1 MARSAENSVAPRLAN
16 YIPNAQGQH
25 IQSQHILGEVNMRR
39 GEFLAVTVVFCCSL
53 CTLLAASTGPDDRP
67 ITDPRSVVSSS
78 NSAARPAPIDDL
90 YYTRSVF
97 APAWSPNGQQIVFVS
112 DIAGRFNLWKV
123 GASGGWPIQLTQ
135 SDDRQYS
142 PVWSPDGK
150 WIVYEQDRAGDEL
163 WDLYAVPS
171 DGGEIVNL
179 TNTPA
184 IREQDPHWSHDG
196 RTIAFSYKPKE
207 ASQYDIALLDWNTRK
222 VHKLTHEEQPGYF
235 WSVVAWSSDDK
246 TIYAGRVNAPFTDAD
261 IYRIDVATGKTENLT
276 AHQGTVR
283 YLASSL
289 SPDGRT
295 LLLSS
300 DAKGGYMNIGLLDIA
315 TKKVNW
321 VTDLKWEASSGNFS
335 PDGKHYSYI
344 VNQDGV
350 TDAYLVD
357 RATNDAKKVDLPHG
371 LNSFSGGSSEFAPQS
386 DRLIVSHE
394 ASNQPGD
401 LWVYNLQ
408 SGHADQLSFSTVA
421 SLRATPLPPSQI
433 VHYKSFDGKIITA
446 LLWVPF
452 NLKRDGSNPAIVL
465 PHGGPTGQMVDY
477 WNTDVAA
484 LASRGYICIA
494 PNPRGSTGYGLDFQK
509 ANFQDLG
516 GGDLKDEIAGV
527 DFVKATG
534 YVDPKK
540 IGIFGGSYGGFM
552 TLMAIGKTPDIWAA
566 AVDEYG
572 IISWSTM
579 LKSSDPSLNEYLK
592 ALLGDPEKDRKVYED
607 DSPITYIRS
616 EKAPL
621 LVLQGDNDPRVPKEE
636 AQQVVDILKK
646 EGRVVDVHY
655 YPNEGHGFV
664 KRENQIDSIRRT
676 IAWFDQYLMGKSPAP

>member
-1 MARSAENSVAPRLAN
+1 MRSRELLA
-16 YIPNAQGQH
+16 
-25 IQSQHILGEVNMRR
+25 L
-39 GEFLAVTVVFCCSL
+39 LVVFCCSL
-53 CTLLAASTGPDDRP
+53 CTPLAASNGPDDRP
-67 ITDPRSVVSSS
+67 LTDPKSVLSSS
-78 NSAARPAPIDDL
+78 KSAARPAPIDDL
-90 YYTRSVF
+90 YYTKSVF
-97 APAWSPNGQQIVFVS
+97 GAAWSPDGQQIVFTS

-123 GASGGWPIQLTQ
+123 SASGGWPIQLTQ
-135 SDDRQYS
+135 SDERQYNAA
-142 PVWSPDGK
+142 WSPDGK
-150 WIVYEQDRAGDEL
+150 WIVYQQDRAGDEL

-171 DGGEIVNL
+171 AGGEIMNL

-196 RTIAFSYKPKE
+196 STIAFAYKPKDG
-207 ASQYDIALLDWNTRK
+207 SQYDIALLNWSTRK
-222 VHKLTHEEQPGYF
+222 VQLLTHEQQPGYA
-235 WSVVAWSSDDK
+235 WNVVAWSSDDK
-246 TIYAGRVNAPFTDAD
+246 TIYAGRVNPPFTDAD
-261 IYRIDVATGKTENLT
+261 VYRIDVATGKMENLT
-276 AHQGTVR
+276 GHQGTIR
-283 YLASSL
+283 YLGSSL
-289 SPDGRT
+289 SPDDKT
-295 LLLSS
+295 LLVSS
-300 DAKGGYMNIGLLDIA
+300 DAKGGYMNVALLDVA
-315 TKKVNW
+315 TTKVTW
-321 VTDLKWEASSGNFS
+321 VTDLKWETFAGNFS
-335 PDGKHYSYI
+335 ADGKHYSYVI
-344 VNQDGV
+344 NEDGV
-350 TDAYLVD
+350 IDPYIVD
-357 RATNDAKKVDLPHG
+357 RSTNHAEKVDLPHG
-371 LNSFSGGSSEFAPQS
+371 LNAFQGNPSEFAPQS
-386 DRLIVSHE
+386 DRVIVSHE

-401 LWVYNLQ
+401 IWVYNLRTR
-408 SGHADQLSFSTVA
+408 HAEQLTFTAIA

-484 LASRGYICIA
+484 LASRGYVCIA

-527 DFVKATG
+527 DFLKATG
-534 YVDPKK
+534 YADPKK
-540 IGIFGGSYGGFM
+540 IGIYGGSYGGFM
-552 TLMAIGKTPDIWAA
+552 TLMAIGKTPDIWAG

-579 LKSSDPSLNEYLK
+579 LKSSDPSLNEYVK
-592 ALLGDPEKDRKVYED
+592 ALLGNPEENRKVYEE

-676 IAWFDQYLMGKSPAP
+676 IAWFDQYLMGKTPAP

>member
-1 MARSAENSVAPRLAN
+1 MRIRL
-16 YIPNAQGQH
+16 
-25 IQSQHILGEVNMRR
+25 L
-39 GEFLAVTVVFCCSL
+39 LTLLVVIFICCGL
-53 CTLLAASTGPDDRP
+53 CTRLNASAGPDDRP
-67 ITDPRSVVSSS
+67 LTDPKSVVSSS
-78 NSAARPAPIDDL
+78 NSSARPAPIDNL
-90 YYTRSVF
+90 YYTKSVF
-97 APAWSPNGQQIVFVS
+97 GAAWSPDGRQILFTS

-123 GASGGWPIQLTQ
+123 SASGGWPIQLTE
-135 SDDRQYS
+135 SDDRQYNAA
-142 PVWSPDGK
+142 WSPDGK
-150 WIVYEQDRAGDEL
+150 WIVYQQDRAGDEL

-171 DGGEIVNL
+171 DGGEIINL

-184 IREQDPHWSHDG
+184 IREENPHWSHDG
-196 RTIAFSYKPKE
+196 GTIAFAYKPKDG
-207 ASQYDIALLDWNTRK
+207 SQYDIALLNWSTRK
-222 VHKLTHEEQPGYF
+222 VRPLTHEQQPGYA
-235 WSVVAWSSDDK
+235 WNVVAWSGDDK
-246 TIYAGRVNAPFTDAD
+246 TIYAGRVNPPFTDAD
-261 IYRIDVATGKTENLT
+261 VYRIDVATGKMENLT
-276 AHQGTVR
+276 AHQGTIR
-283 YLASSL
+283 YLGSSL
-289 SPDGRT
+289 SPDDKT

-300 DAKGGYMNIGLLDIA
+300 DAKGGYMNVALLEVA
-315 TKKVNW
+315 TRNVTW
-321 VTDLKWEASSGNFS
+321 VTDLKWETFAGNFS
-335 PDGKHYSYI
+335 PDGKRYTYI
-344 VNQDGV
+344 VNEDGV
-350 TDAYLVD
+350 VDAYLID
-357 RATNDAKKVDLPHG
+357 RSTNHGDKVELPHG
-371 LNSFSGGSSEFAPQS
+371 LNAFSGNPNEFAPQS
-386 DRLIVSHE
+386 DRVIVSHE
-394 ASNQPGD
+394 ASNQPAD
-401 LWVYNLQ
+401 LWVYNLRTR
-408 SGHADQLSFSTVA
+408 HADQLTFSAIA

-452 NLKRDGSNPAIVL
+452 NLKRDGSSPAIVL

-484 LASRGYICIA
+484 LASRGYVCIA

-527 DFVKATG
+527 DFLKATD
-534 YVDPKK
+534 YVDPRK
-540 IGIFGGSYGGFM
+540 IGIYGGSYGGFM
-552 TLMAIGKTPDIWAA
+552 TLMAIGRTPDVWAA

-572 IISWSTM
+572 IINWSTM

-592 ALLGDPEKDRKVYED
+592 ALLGNPEENRKVYEE

-676 IAWFDQYLMGKSPAP
+676 IAWFDQYLMGKSPSPQN

>member
-1 MARSAENSVAPRLAN
+1 MRQLFLLLV
-16 YIPNAQGQH
+16 
-25 IQSQHILGEVNMRR
+25 VN
-39 GEFLAVTVVFCCSL
+39 CCNL
-53 CTLLAASTGPDDRP
+53 CTPLAASTGPDDRP
-67 ITDPRSVVSSS
+67 LTDPKSVVSAS
-78 NSAARPAPIDDL
+78 NAAARPAPIDDL

-97 APAWSPNGQQIVFVS
+97 AAAWSPDGKQIVFVS
-112 DIAGRFNLWKV
+112 DLAGRTNLWKV

-150 WIVYEQDRAGDEL
+150 WIVYEQDHAGDEL
-163 WDLYAVPS
+163 WDLYAIPG
-171 DGGEIVNL
+171 DGGEIINL

-196 RTIAFSYKPKE
+196 NTIAFAYKTKDG
-207 ASQYDIALLDWNTRK
+207 SQYDIALLDWSTRK
-222 VHKLTHEEQPGYF
+222 VHKLTNEQQPGF
-235 WSVVAWSSDDK
+235 SWNVVAWSSDDK
-246 TIYAGRVNAPFTDAD
+246 TIYAGRVNPPFTDAD
-261 IYRIDVATGKTENLT
+261 VYRIDVVTGKTENLT
-276 AHQGTVR
+276 SHQGTIR

-289 SPDGRT
+289 SPDTGT
-295 LLLSS
+295 LLVSS
-300 DAKGGYMNIGLLDIA
+300 DAKGGYMNIALLDVA
-315 TKKVNW
+315 NRKMTW

-335 PDGKHYSYI
+335 PDGKRYTYT

-350 TDAYLVD
+350 IDAYLVD
-357 RATNDAKKVDLPHG
+357 RSTNEGKKVDLPHG
-371 LNSFSGGSSEFAPQS
+371 LNYFSGNPNEFAPQS
-386 DRLIVSHE
+386 DRVIVSHE

-401 LWVYNLQ
+401 LWVYDLH
-408 SGHADQLSFSTVA
+408 SPHADQLTFSAIA
-421 SLRATPLPPSQI
+421 SLRATPLSPSQI

-446 LLWVPF
+446 LLWMPF

-484 LASRGYICIA
+484 LTSRGYVCMA

-516 GGDLKDEIAGV
+516 GGDLRDEIAGV
-527 DFVKATG
+527 DFLKATG
-534 YVDPKK
+534 YIDSKK
-540 IGIFGGSYGGFM
+540 IGIYGGSYGGFM

-566 AVDEYG
+566 AVDLYG

-579 LKSSDPSLNEYLK
+579 LKSSDPELNEYLK
-592 ALLGDPEKDRKVYED
+592 ALLGNPEENRKVYEE

-636 AQQVVDILKK
+636 AQQVVDILRK
-646 EGRVVDVHY
+646 EGRVVDVHF

-676 IAWFDQYLMGKSPAP
+676 IAWFDQYLMGKTPAP

>member
-1 MARSAENSVAPRLAN
+1 MGMQRLLGVLLVIGCLRVPSV
-16 YIPNAQGQH
+16 
-25 IQSQHILGEVNMRR
+25 
-39 GEFLAVTVVFCCSL
+39 
-53 CTLLAASTGPDDRP
+53 ASTGPDDRLL
-67 ITDPRSVVSSS
+67 TDPNSVVSAS
-78 NSAARPAPIDDL
+78 NPAAQPAPIDDL

-97 APAWSPNGQQIVFVS
+97 GAAWSPDGQQIVFTS
-112 DIAGRFNLWKV
+112 DISGRFNLWKV
-123 GASGGWPIQLTQ
+123 RASGGWPIQLTQ
-135 SDDRQYS
+135 SDDRQYNAI
-142 PVWSPDGK
+142 WSPDGK
-150 WIVYEQDRAGDEL
+150 WIVYQQDHAGDEL
-163 WDLYAVPS
+163 WDLYTVPG
-171 DGGEIVNL
+171 DGGEAINL

-196 RTIAFSYKPKE
+196 STIAFAYKPKE
-207 ASQYDIALLDWNTRK
+207 GSQYDIALLDWSTHK
-222 VHKLTHEEQPGYF
+222 VRKLTNEQQPGYS
-235 WSVVAWSSDDK
+235 WNVVAWSGDDK
-246 TIYAGRVNAPFTDAD
+246 TIYADRVNPPFTDAD
-261 IYRIDVATGKTENLT
+261 VYRIDVATGKLENLT
-276 AHQGTVR
+276 THQGTIR

-289 SPDGRT
+289 SPDGGT
-295 LLLSS
+295 VLLSS
-300 DAKGGYMNIGLLDIA
+300 DARGGYMNIALLDVASKKA
-315 TKKVNW
+315 TW
-321 VTDLKWEASSGNFS
+321 VTDLKWEAFAVNFS
-335 PDGKHYSYI
+335 PDGKRFTYT
-344 VNQDGV
+344 VNEDGL
-350 TDAYLVD
+350 TDAYLAD
-357 RATNDAKKVDLPHG
+357 RATNRAEKVELPHG
-371 LNSFSGGSSEFAPQS
+371 LNYFSGNPNEFAAQS
-386 DRLIVSHE
+386 DRVIVSHE

-401 LWVYNLQ
+401 LWVYNLN
-408 SGHADQLSFSTVA
+408 SRHAEQLTFSAIA
-421 SLRATPLPPSQI
+421 SLRAIPLPPSQI
-433 VHYKSFDGKIITA
+433 VHYKSFDGKIISA

-484 LASRGYICIA
+484 LTSRGYTCIA

-527 DFVKATG
+527 EFLKATG

-540 IGIFGGSYGGFM
+540 IGITGGSYGGFM
-552 TLMAIGKTPDIWAA
+552 TLIAIGKAPDIWAG
-566 AVDEYG
+566 AVEEYG
-572 IISWSTM
+572 IINWSTM
-579 LKSSDPSLNEYLK
+579 LKNSDPSLNEYLK
-592 ALLGDPEKDRKVYED
+592 ALLGNPEENRKIYEA

-676 IAWFDQYLMGKSPAP
+676 IAWFDQYLKGKSTAADDHVAERER